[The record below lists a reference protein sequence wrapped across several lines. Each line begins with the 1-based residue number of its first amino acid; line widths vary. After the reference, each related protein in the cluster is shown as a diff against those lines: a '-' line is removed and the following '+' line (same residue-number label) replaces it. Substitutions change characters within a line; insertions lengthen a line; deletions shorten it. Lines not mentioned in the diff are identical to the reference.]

1 MVFASSSSVQHPT
14 TRRRGSTTAMGG
26 LCSGKQFDAPVE
38 ENEVIL
44 NVYDVGTSIAMHDL
58 NNVLHMIGTGVYH
71 ASTQIGEESEWA
83 YGFCEKGSGVFH
95 CPPKAYPFTFRESI
109 NMGKGMVQTTHQTC
123 QEITATIEKLKKQW
137 MGSDYD
143 LLHQN
148 CCHFAVALC
157 KALKVKEVPS
167 WVINL
172 AAAGAAVM
180 AEEHALEEAMHV
192 AAVKVV
198 TSADGLGLAIKDSII
213 DAAKAGRIAEECYER
228 DCLGRHKIKA
238 KASDVLLRTG
248 HLKTGQANMCCSV

>member
-1 MVFASSSSVQHPT
+1 
-14 TRRRGSTTAMGG
+14 MGG
-26 LCSGKQFDAPVE
+26 LCSGKQVDAPVE

-71 ASTQIGEESEWA
+71 ASTQIGEDVEWA

-109 NMGKGMVQTTHQTC
+109 NMGKSPLSKE
-123 QEITATIEKLKKQW
+123 EITATIEKLKKHW
-137 MGSDYD
+137 LGSDYD

-167 WVINL
+167 WVTNL
-172 AAAGAAVM
+172 AAAGAAIM

-192 AAVKVV
+192 AAVKV
-198 TSADGLGLAIKDSII
+198 
-213 DAAKAGRIAEECYER
+213 GR
-228 DCLGRHKIKA
+228 
-238 KASDVLLRTG
+238 
-248 HLKTGQANMCCSV
+248 